1 MGGELR
7 ILLLDDNPD
16 DRMLVLRELR
26 REFSEVRVE
35 QVNEPVGF
43 ARALELGDFEVAIT
57 DYQLRF
63 TDGLAALRAIKAR
76 WPDVPVIMFTATGSE
91 EIAVEAMKAGLDD
104 YILKSPK
111 HRQRRR
117 AAVRASVETRRERAA
132 ARAVETRYH
141 QLFSGVPV
149 GLLRATPAGVI
160 LDANPALVQMLGH
173 PSETALKAVR
183 VEHLFVSADDHARWQ
198 AAIQRDGI
206 VREYESELRRLDGT
220 RLAVVSSARVV
231 RDAAGRTLYYEG
243 TLQDVTE
250 RRRAEAELRI
260 RARQQAA
267 VAELGH
273 RALAAVDLSA
283 LIIDTVNLVGKTLEA
298 GYCNVFETSPGEDTL
313 VLRAGFAVEGLAG
326 RTISATSTSH
336 GGYVLQASEPVL
348 VEDFAEEARFGQP
361 SLLRDL
367 GVISGLAVVI
377 PARAHPFGIL
387 GVYSP
392 RRQRWSDDDVH
403 FIQAVANVL
412 AAAINRTRAEQA
424 LRRSEASFRALFE
437 GNPHPMWLY
446 DVETLKFI
454 EVNSAAVAAYGYA
467 RDEFLSMQVS
477 DLVPTDEPGPPGNGG
492 AGRWR
497 GRPRAGE
504 ERHHRKDDRRLD
516 VELTEQDLEF
526 AGRRARLALA
536 QDITERKRTE
546 ETLRQSEKL
555 AAMGFLL
562 AGVAHELNNPLSV
575 VIGEASLLTQMVEN
589 DAAREGIGRI
599 SRAANRCARIIAD
612 FLALAR
618 AQPAARQQVT
628 INEVLVEAVEL
639 LRYQL
644 RMSGIEVVL
653 ELGADLFP
661 VWADPH
667 ELHQVALNLI
677 TNAHQ
682 AVRQAPPPRRLTL
695 RSWTDPQRERVAFS
709 VADTG
714 PGIPRSIAP
723 RIFEPFFT
731 TKPPGQG
738 SGLGLALCQRIV
750 QAHGGA
756 IHVDSAPGSGA
767 VFTVEL
773 PAQTLPV
780 TGSSP
785 ASAEMPP
792 PLPGK
797 TILVTEDEP
806 DLVSILTKIL
816 EAEGHR
822 VETAP
827 NGVQALAKL
836 GQRTF
841 DLIVSD
847 VRMPEL
853 DGPGFYHEVA
863 SRHPELL
870 SRFVFLTGDT
880 LSPETSEF
888 LARTGSA
895 RLAKP
900 FTSHDVRRI
909 TRAVLRS
916 RA

>member
-1 MGGELR
+1 VSDPLR
-7 ILLLDDNPD
+7 ILLIDDNPD
-16 DRMLVLRELR
+16 DRLLVLRELR
-26 REFSEVRVE
+26 REFADVQIE
-35 QVNEPVGF
+35 QLNEPVAF
-43 ARALELGDFEVAIT
+43 ARVLETGDFEIAIT

-63 TDGLAALRAIKAR
+63 TDGLTALRTIKAR

-111 HRQRRR
+111 HLRRLR
-117 AAVRASVETRRERAA
+117 AAVRASVENRRARAA

-141 QLFSGVPV
+141 RLFAGVPV
-149 GLLRATPAGVI
+149 GLLRATTAGAI
-160 LDANPALVQMLGH
+160 LDANPALVQMLGY
-173 PSETALKAVR
+173 PSETALTAVR
-183 VEHLFVSADDHARWQ
+183 VEDLFVTADDHARWH
-198 AAIQRDGI
+198 AAIERDDI

-220 RLAVVSSARVV
+220 RLVVVSSARVV
-231 RDAAGRTLYYEG
+231 RDPAGHALYYEG
-243 TLQDVTE
+243 TLQDITE

-273 RALAAVDLSA
+273 RALAAVDLQT
-283 LIIDTVNLVGKTLEA
+283 LMIDTVNLVGKTLEA
-298 GYCNVFETSPGEDTL
+298 GYCKVFETSPAGDTL

-326 RTISATSTSH
+326 RTISAARGSH
-336 GGYVLQASEPVL
+336 AGYVLRAIEPVV
-348 VEDFAEEARFGQP
+348 VEDFASDTRFTQP
-361 SLLRDL
+361 ALLQDL
-367 GVISGLAVVI
+367 GVVSGIAVAI
-377 PARAHPFGIL
+377 PAQDQPFGVL

-392 RRQRWSDDDVH
+392 RRQQWSDDDVH
-403 FIQAVANVL
+403 FVQAVANVL
-412 AAAINRTRAEQA
+412 AAAINRTQAEQA
-424 LRRSEASFRALFE
+424 LRRSETGFRALFE

-446 DVETLKFI
+446 DAETLRFI
-454 EVNSAAVAAYGYA
+454 EVNSAAVTTYGYA
-467 RDEFLSMQVS
+467 RAEFLSMRVAE
-477 DLVPTDEPGPPGNGG
+477 LVAPDEPAQPAGNGE
-492 AGRWR
+492 GRWH

-504 ERHHRKDDRRLD
+504 ERHRRKDDRRLD
-516 VELTEQDLEF
+516 VELTEQDLDF
-526 AGRRARLALA
+526 SGRRARLVLA
-536 QDITERKRTE
+536 QDITDRKRTE

-575 VIGEASLLTQMVEN
+575 VIGEASLLTQVIED
-589 DAAREGIGRI
+589 DAARDGIGRI

-618 AQPAARQQVT
+618 AQPAARQPVT
-628 INEVLVEAVEL
+628 INEILVEAVEL

-653 ELGADLFP
+653 ELGADLSP
-661 VWADPH
+661 VWADSH
-667 ELHQVALNLI
+667 ELHQVAINLI

-682 AVRQAPPPRRLTL
+682 ALRHAPPPRRLTL
-695 RSWTDPQRERVAFS
+695 RSRTDPGGERVAFS

-714 PGIPRSIAP
+714 SGIPRSILS

-756 IHVDSAPGSGA
+756 IAVDTAPGRGA

-773 PAQTLPV
+773 PVQTLPV
-780 TGSSP
+780 ADSGP
-785 ASAEMPP
+785 ATSEMPP
-792 PLPGK
+792 PVPGR

-806 DLVSILTKIL
+806 DLARILTKIL

-827 NGVQALAKL
+827 NGVQALARL

-847 VRMPEL
+847 IRMPEL
-853 DGPGFYHEVA
+853 DGPGLYGEV
-863 SRHPELL
+863 SRRYPDLL
-870 SRFVFLTGDT
+870 SRFVFLTGDI

-900 FTSHDVRRI
+900 FTSTDVRRI
-909 TRAVLRS
+909 TRAALRA
-916 RA
+916 RV

>member
-1 MGGELR
+1 MGDRLR

-16 DRMLVLRELR
+16 DRLLVLRELR
-26 REFSEVRVE
+26 REFADVEVE
-35 QVNEPVGF
+35 QLNEPACF
-43 ARALELGDFEVAIT
+43 ARALERGDFEVAIT

-63 TDGLAALRAIKAR
+63 TDGLTALRAIKAR

-111 HRQRRR
+111 HLRRLR
-117 AAVRASVETRRERAA
+117 AAVRASVENRRERTA

-141 QLFSGVPV
+141 RLFSGVPV
-149 GLLRATPAGVI
+149 GLLRATAGGVI
-160 LDANPALVQMLGH
+160 LDANPALVQMLGY
-173 PSETALKAVR
+173 PSEATLAATR
-183 VEHLFVSADDHARWQ
+183 VEQLFVGADDHARWH
-198 AAIQRDGI
+198 AAIERDGT
-206 VREYESELRRLDGT
+206 VREYESELRRFDGT
-220 RLAVVSSARVV
+220 RLTLVCSARVV
-231 RDAAGRTLYYEG
+231 RDAAGQVVCYEA

-273 RALAAVDLSA
+273 RALTEVDLPA
-283 LIIDTVNLVGKTLEA
+283 LILDTVNLVGKTLEA
-298 GYCNVFETSPGEDTL
+298 GYCKVFELSGDGDSL

-326 RTISATSTSH
+326 RAISAARDSH
-336 GGYVLQASEPVL
+336 GGYVLGAGEPV
-348 VEDFAEEARFGQP
+348 VVDDFASEARFTEP
-361 SLLRDL
+361 PLLRDL
-367 GVISGLAVVI
+367 GIVSGVAVAI
-377 PARAHPFGIL
+377 PTPGQPSGIL
-387 GVYSP
+387 GVYSA

-403 FIQAVANVL
+403 FVQAVANVL

-424 LRRSEASFRALFE
+424 LRRSEAGFRALFE
-437 GNPHPMWLY
+437 SNPHPMWLY
-446 DVETLKFI
+446 DVETLRFI
-454 EVNSAAVAAYGYA
+454 EVNSAAVATYGYTRSELLA
-467 RDEFLSMQVS
+467 MRVT
-477 DLVPTDEPGPPGNGG
+477 DLGPAGEPGSPDAEP
-492 AGRWR
+492 GRWQ
-497 GRPRAGE
+497 GRPRTGE
-504 ERHHRKDDRRLD
+504 ERHRRKDDQRLD

-526 AGRRARLALA
+526 AGRRVRLALA

-575 VIGEASLLTQMVEN
+575 VIGEASLLTQLVEN
-589 DAAREGIGRI
+589 GAAREGIVRI
-599 SRAANRCARIIAD
+599 SRAATRCARIITD

-618 AQPAARQQVT
+618 AQPAARHPVT
-628 INEVLVEAVEL
+628 VNEILLEAVEL

-644 RMSGIEVVL
+644 RMSGIDVIL
-653 ELGADLFP
+653 ELGADLAP

-667 ELHQVALNLI
+667 ELHQVAINLI

-682 AVRQAPPPRRLTL
+682 ALRQAPSPRRLTV
-695 RSWTDPQRERVAFS
+695 RSWTESSRDHVAFS
-709 VADTG
+709 VTDTG
-714 PGIPRSIAP
+714 LGIPRAIAP

-756 IHVDSAPGSGA
+756 IRADSAPGRGS

-773 PAQTLPV
+773 PAQQLVATNPHP
-780 TGSSP
+780 TPG
-785 ASAEMPP
+785 EMPP
-792 PLPGK
+792 AIPGRA
-797 TILVTEDEP
+797 ILVAEDEP
-806 DLVSILTKIL
+806 DLASILTKIL

-827 NGVQALAKL
+827 NGALALAKL
-836 GQRTF
+836 AQRGF

-853 DGPGFYHEVA
+853 DGPGLYQEVA
-863 SRHPELL
+863 RQHPELL
-870 SRFVFLTGDT
+870 SRFVFLTGDI
-880 LSPETSEF
+880 LSPETAEF
-888 LARTGSA
+888 LARTGAA

-900 FTSHDVRRI
+900 FTSEDVRRT
-909 TRAVLRS
+909 TRAVLG
-916 RA
+916 AGA